1 MPARSSRVLTA
12 CCLIAVL
19 SAVAVATPREAFAQT
34 PAPSPSPMA
43 TAPDAGKPSV
53 ASATPALVV
62 NGSAAET
69 LLAKPVESEKGDDL
83 GRIVDVIADRDGKVL
98 AAIVDFGGFL
108 GVGTR
113 KIAVDWRA
121 LHFPPDGHM
130 DKLITD
136 LSRDQLQTAPV
147 YKPGEPVVIIQAKAA
162 PAPLSSSSPAPTAPA
177 QTAPSASKP

>member
-1 MPARSSRVLTA
+1 MQARLSRALTA
-12 CCLIAVL
+12 CCLIA
-19 SAVAVATPREAFAQT
+19 AAVATPRGAFAQT
-34 PAPSPSPMA
+34 TAPSSPSPAA
-43 TAPDAGKPSV
+43 TAPEVSKSSV
-53 ASATPALVV
+53 TSATPALVV

-69 LLAKPVESEKGDDL
+69 LLAKPVESEKGEDL

-98 AAIVDFGGFL
+98 AAIIDFGGFL

-121 LHFPPDGHM
+121 LHFPADGHM

-136 LSRDQLQTAPV
+136 LSKDQLQTAPV

-162 PAPLSSSSPAPTAPA
+162 PTPASTAPTAPA
-177 QTAPSASKP
+177 QTAPASKP